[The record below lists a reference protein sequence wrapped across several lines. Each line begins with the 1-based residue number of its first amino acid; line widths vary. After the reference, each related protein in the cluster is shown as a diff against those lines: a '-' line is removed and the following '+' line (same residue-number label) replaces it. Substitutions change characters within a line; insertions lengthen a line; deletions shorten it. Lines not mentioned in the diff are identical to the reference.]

1 MGTNLK
7 LACLLIT
14 ASAGLIVFS
23 FVPMEFVLKLAC
35 LLITATVGASAVMIG
50 VSASEFV
57 YSHTS
62 QKNEKKVIAS
72 SADVYIDLHI
82 DKVVIE
88 AGGVEVTLSIRA
100 EEYLRNL
107 LNKREKSSLLYT

>member
-23 FVPMEFVLKLAC
+23 FVSMEFVLKLAC
-35 LLITATVGASAVMIG
+35 LLITATVG

-62 QKNEKKVIAS
+62 KKNEKEVIAS
-72 SADVYIDLHI
+72 SEDVYIDLHI

-100 EEYLRNL
+100 EEYLRNI